1 MKSVHGKAF
10 RALFIIGL
18 VVLCFFWVL
27 PIIWVVVNSF
37 RTNLEFF
44 TAYSVFSGPL
54 DYLQHMFPYQW
65 TTETYVQLF
74 TGEGINGSVDMLRMI
89 SNSLIVTGSSTII
102 VLIITSMAA
111 FGYERLRFPNGE
123 KIFWALFLLSLFP
136 NTVSIIPLYK
146 ICYALGWINNLNALI
161 WPCVTVVMNILMQRN
176 FMKSIPRELD
186 EAACI
191 DGASSLQTYL
201 YVILPCM
208 KPVLMVVGLFAFKAS
223 WNDYLWPCIA
233 MTGARSL
240 TLTAGLRYL
249 HSQLE
254 SSYQATLQAATVLS
268 ILFPLAIY
276 FFTQDYFLKGIN
288 VSASVKG

>member
-1 MKSVHGKAF
+1 MKSMHDKGYKA
-10 RALFIIGL
+10 LLIIGL
-18 VVLCFFWVL
+18 AALCFFWVL

-37 RTNLEFF
+37 RSNLEFF

-54 DYLQHMFPYQW
+54 DYLRHMFPYKW
-65 TTETYVQLF
+65 TAETYVQLF

-89 SNSLIVTGSSTII
+89 INSLIVTGSSTIL

-161 WPCVTVVMNILMQRN
+161 WPCVTGVMNILLQRN

-186 EAACI
+186 EAARI
-191 DGASSLQTYL
+191 DGASSMQTYL

-208 KPVLMVVGLFAFKAS
+208 KPVLMVVGLFAFRAS

-233 MTGARSL
+233 MTGAKSL

-254 SSYQATLQAATVLS
+254 SAYQATLQAATVLS

-276 FFTQDYFLKGIN
+276 FFAQDYFLEGIN